1 MVEARR
7 PTGNLLW
14 RPGMEAKGGKWSSL
28 ANEVVRQ
35 PDRCGFSM
43 ARIDYPT
50 NIHSQMC
57 AEHLCRIPATSGRTL
72 REGLGPVA

>member
-1 MVEARR
+1 MSQQSLRMWLRDGGGKETHGESAVE
-7 PTGNLLW
+7 
-14 RPGMEAKGGKWSSL
+14 EAKGGKWSSL

-50 NIHSQMC
+50 NIHSQTNVC
-57 AEHLCRIPATSGRTL
+57 
-72 REGLGPVA
+72 

>member
-35 PDRCGFSM
+35 VWLLYGKDRLSNQH
-43 ARIDYPT
+43 PLT
-50 NIHSQMC
+50 NKCVLSTYAGSQPHQG
-57 AEHLCRIPATSGRTL
+57 EL
-72 REGLGPVA
+72 